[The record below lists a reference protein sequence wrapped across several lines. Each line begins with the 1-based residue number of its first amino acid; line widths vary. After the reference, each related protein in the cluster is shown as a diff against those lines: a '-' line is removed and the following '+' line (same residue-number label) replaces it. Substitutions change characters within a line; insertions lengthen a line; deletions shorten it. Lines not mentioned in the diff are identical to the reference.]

1 MEKVH
6 RFFYNASAFAEMPIF
21 NSSLIN
27 IRFGRNFG
35 SDAFDR
41 IDADLEVN
49 GSPVRFE
56 STGKMNGW
64 VFEVGYKIPLNA
76 VFKKQ
81 SNLKKK
87 L

>member
-1 MEKVH
+1 MEKVY
-6 RFFYNASAFAEMPIF
+6 RLFIVALISFPI
-21 NSSLIN
+21 SGLQAQ
-27 IRFGRNFG
+27 GRLN
-35 SDAFDR
+35 
-41 IDADLEVN
+41 LEVN

-64 VFEVGYKIPLNA
+64 VFEVGYKMPLNA

-81 SNLKKK
+81 SNLTKKK

>member
-1 MEKVH
+1 MEKVY
-6 RFFYNASAFAEMPIF
+6 RLFIVSLMSFPI
-21 NSSLIN
+21 SGLQAQ
-27 IRFGRNFG
+27 GRLN
-35 SDAFDR
+35 
-41 IDADLEVN
+41 LEVN

-87 L
+87 AIIFN

>member
-1 MEKVH
+1 LLSD
-6 RFFYNASAFAEMPIF
+6 FYNFDFSKLNYHGKSLQIVHCRLNQLPDFGT
-21 NSSLIN
+21 SSS
-27 IRFGRNFG
+27 GKVK
-35 SDAFDR
+35 
-41 IDADLEVN
+41 LEVN

-64 VFEVGYKIPLNA
+64 VFEVGYKMPLNA

-81 SNLKKK
+81 SNLTKKK